1 MATRTKTKAS
11 FWLFTL
17 LLIKVLITPSLSEE
31 PVVLWDNEQS
41 EMIPD
46 ADAGADADAGVHD
59 AEGANATQIEF
70 LDITDL
76 KDGLNDWNFLGMWS
90 KYDLSD
96 LQEEHKLVPENPDR
110 EDQAVLICHTLPTG
124 SVLEK
129 KFPALENGTLIL
141 SYYIAAKGNF
151 SMLGQA
157 FDLVVDK
164 TQEIFNYS
172 FPHDLA
178 EHNNTWVAQTFRLQN
193 FSNEFKLKFTLA
205 GDTAGL
211 WATDEIEV
219 RGFKTK
225 SAPIVSTGLPEP
237 GDNST
242 DIVPGVESPL
252 PTIDSNVTIDV
263 DATTE
268 ASNITSGNGTDAS
281 VNGTDVSINGTD
293 TNVNGTDT
301 DGPDNGGTATDDPD
315 GENPPK
321 PSSFEDSNVTAIPSS
336 NLTEAS
342 PSNASQETDVIV
354 VPGVNWSDH
363 SQGANVTVVPGTQWS
378 EQPEF
383 NVSNVPQGD
392 VSGPPETNL
401 THGPGIHVPT
411 EVSHPNGTK
420 EPEENASVL
429 PPKGDPDNP
438 KSGYPSGISDT
449 SSFEENVNKL
459 AGVAQAIWDAF
470 YVFLALFCACL
481 VAIVGLIVRGRCKDG
496 DSPPAAV
503 ATYNPRTASYRLDK
517 VYDNPS
523 YDTNAV

>member
-1 MATRTKTKAS
+1 MATKTKTIAS

-17 LLIKVLITPSLSEE
+17 LLIKVSISPSASEE
-31 PVVLWDNEQS
+31 PVVLWDNEPL
-41 EMIPD
+41 ETIPD
-46 ADAGADADAGVHD
+46 ADVGAGTDADVGTDADAGAGADAGADADAED
-59 AEGANATQIEF
+59 TSDTPIEF
-70 LDITDL
+70 LDVTDL
-76 KDGLNDWNFLGMWS
+76 RDGLNDWNFLGMWS

-96 LQEEHKLVPENPDR
+96 LQEEHKLVPENPERD
-110 EDQAVLICHTLPTG
+110 DQAVLICHTIPMG

-129 KFPALENGTLIL
+129 KFPALENGSLIL
-141 SYYIAAKGNF
+141 SYYIAAKANF

-157 FDLVVDK
+157 IDLAIDK

-178 EHNNTWVAQTFRLQN
+178 EHNNTWVMESFKLLN
-193 FSNEFKLKFTLA
+193 FSNEFKVKFTLV
-205 GDTAGL
+205 GDANGL

-219 RGFKTK
+219 RGFKPK
-225 SAPIVSTGLPEP
+225 SSPIVIPGLPEP

-242 DIVPGVESPL
+242 DIVVPGIHPTHPTGVEG
-252 PTIDSNVTIDV
+252 NVTVDV

-268 ASNITSGNGTDAS
+268 GSNINSGNETSSNGTDAG
-281 VNGTDVSINGTD
+281 VNGTG
-293 TNVNGTDT
+293 TNVNGTDNGDNTT
-301 DGPDNGGTATDDPD
+301 DGPDKAVPG
-315 GENPPK
+315 
-321 PSSFEDSNVTAIPSS
+321 PSAFEDSNVTAIPSS
-336 NLTEAS
+336 HLTEAS
-342 PSNASQETDVIV
+342 PSNVSQET
-354 VPGVNWSDH
+354 
-363 SQGANVTVVPGTQWS
+363 NVTVVPGTHWN
-378 EQPEF
+378 EHPEL
-383 NVSNVPQGD
+383 NVTNAPQGD
-392 VSGPPETNL
+392 VSGPPETNV
-401 THGPGIHVPT
+401 THGPGVHVWG
-411 EVSHPNGTK
+411 EVPHPNGTK
-420 EPEENASVL
+420 EPAANVSVL
-429 PPKGDPDNP
+429 PPNIPGKPPNGAPEDPH
-438 KSGYPSGISDT
+438 SGYPSGISDT